1 MKHFVALF
9 TPTHSRQMVNFASGN
24 TLGVPFVDPLLVR
37 GEKRTSKSKS
47 LLLPNA
53 KIFGERKL
61 VMTPNA
67 ATYSAHEITQFLKNI
82 GLSKGVYPRVQR
94 GLSSMNQYFIINLIY
109 TFFLKKYQD

>member
-1 MKHFVALF
+1 
-9 TPTHSRQMVNFASGN
+9 MVNFASGN

-37 GEKRTSKSKS
+37 GEKRTLKSKL

-82 GLSKGVYPRVQR
+82 GLSKGVYPR
-94 GLSSMNQYFIINLIY
+94 
-109 TFFLKKYQD
+109 